1 MKRYLQL
8 EYYKYR
14 YSRTFWVI
22 NLVFLVLLALGAV
35 VVTGSTHHRGL
46 TFPMVWVNF
55 TYAASFFNILPG
67 LLLISSI
74 SVEYQYKTLRQHIV
88 DGLSKNEFLVSKYL
102 FLLLIALLCSA
113 LVFII
118 NLISGFI
125 FTPAG
130 QQYQL
135 FDGAIQVFY
144 YFLQLIGYMS
154 LAATFALLFRNSAIA
169 SVIYIVYVWMFEWLL
184 AIILRSSESLS
195 GISAYLPKTIF
206 GKLVQE
212 PALIQTIMQ
221 AEKMGAA
228 FLPQST
234 VIIASIIWCILLGAV
249 NYFLLNKRD
258 V

>member
-22 NLVFLVLLALGAV
+22 NLVFVVLLVLGALVVYGTTQKHGLA
-35 VVTGSTHHRGL
+35 
-46 TFPMVWVNF
+46 FPMVWVNF
-55 TYAASFFNILPG
+55 TYAASFFDILPG

-88 DGLSKNEFLVSKYL
+88 DGLSKNEFLISKYL
-102 FLLLIALLCSA
+102 FLLLIALGCSV
-113 LVFII
+113 LVFLINII
-118 NLISGFI
+118 AGLIC
-125 FTPAG
+125 TPTG

-135 FDGAIQVFY
+135 FNGAVQVFY
-144 YFLQLIGYMS
+144 YFLQLVGYMS
-154 LAATFALLFRNSAIA
+154 LAATFAFLFRNSAIA

-184 AIILRSSESLS
+184 AIILRNSDSLS
-195 GISAYLPKTIF
+195 GIGAYLPKTIF

-234 VIIASIIWCILLGAV
+234 VVTASIIWCIFFGVL
-249 NYFLLNKRD
+249 NYLLLNKRD
-258 V
+258 A